1 MIRYSKSSDAR
12 QVAVLHIQTISEG
25 FLPKLGLG
33 FLTSLYRFLVK
44 NELVLVYKEED
55 RVLGFVSCA
64 LSSKGIMKR
73 FIFSSPAG
81 VFKLVVALL
90 KKPKL
95 ISPLSETYRAPSLSE
110 SGISTKNE
118 MPETEL
124 LSISVSPQAQKGGIG
139 SQLLDALEAELKS
152 RGIDKYKVIAGEKL
166 VGANKF
172 YIKNGFVLAQQIT
185 IHGNNKSNLYIKRL
199 ETN

>member
-1 MIRYSKSSDAR
+1 MINQAQQADSAHI
-12 QVAVLHIQTISEG
+12 ALLHHQTITEG
-25 FLPKLGLG
+25 FLLKLGLG

-124 LSISVSPQAQKGGIG
+124 LSISVSPQVQKGGIG
-139 SQLLDALEAELKS
+139 SKLLDALEAELKS

-172 YIKNGFVLAQQIT
+172 YIKNGFVLARQIT
-185 IHGNNKSNLYIKRL
+185 IHGKDVSNVYVKTIIH
-199 ETN
+199 